1 MFHQR
6 VTVASGDAPTRP
18 DGDYVLYWMI
28 AARRSRWNL
37 GLQHAVAKARA
48 LGKPLLVFEPLRLGY
63 RWASRRMHTFVVQG
77 MVDNAAAFGAA
88 GVSYLPYV
96 ESEPGEGS
104 GLLNHLAARA
114 CLVVTDDYPAFFLR
128 DMVRA
133 AAPRLGVRVEVVDG
147 NGVLPLRQHERAFP
161 VAHAFR
167 RHLHR
172 SVLLLAERPE
182 AEPLAGY
189 DLGRATLPAL
199 APRWAAADL
208 PSLLAGGLAR
218 LAIDDLA
225 AAPMR
230 GGATAADTTLRGFLA
245 RRLSRYHE
253 DRSHPDDDA
262 SSGLSPWLHFG
273 HLSAHEVAWAVL
285 DGEGW
290 TPGRVNAAAV
300 GNRAGFWGL
309 SAPAE
314 SFLDELLTWRE
325 LGHGYCHWAPD
336 YAEFGTLPDWAL
348 ATLAKHAPDRRPVV
362 YDLATLDEARTG
374 DPVWNAAQ
382 RQLRVEGRMHNYL
395 RMLWGKKVLEW
406 SPTPADAWERLI
418 HLNNRYAVDG
428 RDPNS
433 YSGIAWTFGRFDRA
447 WGPERPIYGTVR
459 YMTSDNTVRKLRM
472 KSWLAR
478 WGAGGL
484 FER

>member
-1 MFHQR
+1 
-6 VTVASGDAPTRP
+6 
-18 DGDYVLYWMI
+18 
-28 AARRSRWNL
+28 
-37 GLQHAVAKARA
+37 
-48 LGKPLLVFEPLRLGY
+48 
-63 RWASRRMHTFVVQG
+63 
-77 MVDNAAAFGAA
+77 
-88 GVSYLPYV
+88 
-96 ESEPGEGS
+96 
-104 GLLNHLAARA
+104 
-114 CLVVTDDYPAFFLR
+114 
-128 DMVRA
+128 
-133 AAPRLGVRVEVVDG
+133 
-147 NGVLPLRQHERAFP
+147 
-161 VAHAFR
+161 
-167 RHLHR
+167 
-172 SVLLLAERPE
+172 
-182 AEPLAGY
+182 
-189 DLGRATLPAL
+189 L